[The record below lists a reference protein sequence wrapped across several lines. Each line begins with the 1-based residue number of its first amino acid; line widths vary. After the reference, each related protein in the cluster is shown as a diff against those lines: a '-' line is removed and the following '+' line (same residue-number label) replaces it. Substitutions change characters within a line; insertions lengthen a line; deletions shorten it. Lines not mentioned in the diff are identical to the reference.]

1 MMSVCVVIPVYSN
14 QIRSFEQISMDQ
26 CFRILGEHDIY
37 FILPKRLESFIKN
50 NKYVL
55 ANQAKYKTFDDHFFA
70 DIPAYNRLM
79 KFNGLYESFLPYD
92 FMLIHQ
98 LDAFVFKDELTAW
111 CQKGYDNIGAP
122 LFEGHDLALSSS
134 PLVSLGNGG
143 FCLRNVKK
151 CYDVVTRFKKLEFT
165 RTFDDENR
173 PFYINFYRYIK
184 HQLVYIYSGYPFQPI
199 INEDL
204 FWAEVI
210 PHNFPDFKMPDIKEA
225 MKFSFEVNPEVLFE
239 LNNHELPFGCH
250 AWWKY
255 NLGFWQKHI
264 NQFGYDI
271 KVD

>member
-1 MMSVCVVIPVYSN
+1 MKACIVIPIYSD
-14 QIRSFEQISMDQ
+14 QIRPFEQVSMDQ
-26 CFRILGEHDIY
+26 CFRILGKHDIC
-37 FILPKRLESFIKN
+37 FILPKRLEAFIKE

-55 ANQAKYKTFDDHFFA
+55 SNQAQYQTFEDHFFA

-79 KFNGLYESFLPYD
+79 KFDGLYKRFLPYE

-98 LDAFVFKDELTAW
+98 LDAFVFKDELIDW
-111 CQKGYDNIGAP
+111 CKKGYDNIGAP
-122 LFEGHDLALSSS
+122 LFEGHDLAKTDS

-143 FCLRNVKK
+143 FCLRNIRK
-151 CYDVVTRFKKLEFT
+151 CYDVVRQFKKLRFT
-165 RTFDDENR
+165 RLFDDANR

-210 PHNFPDFKMPDIKEA
+210 PENFPDFKMPGITEA

-239 LNNHELPFGCH
+239 MNNHELPFGCH